1 MTLPYEI
8 LVVEDDDRALAGML
22 ELLRDAA
29 YNVTGAATFDA
40 AKGLLELHP
49 YDLLITDIRLRAF
62 NGLQLV
68 RRSRLLHPNMSVIL
82 VTAYE
87 DAMLELEA
95 ARYRAEYLLKPV
107 KAADLLG
114 AVARTLANVR
124 RERRWPR
131 QQVGGGVVVQVGE
144 WPARLLDVSYGG
156 LRMEMSAPPAPLP
169 SSFYVRLPAFNLSVP
184 VEAVWSDRLRT
195 PGALVCGV
203 ALMAE
208 GGDAPPAWR
217 RIVDSLGGSMPPA
230 SA

>member
-1 MTLPYEI
+1 
-8 LVVEDDDRALAGML
+8 L
-22 ELLRDAA
+22 ELLRDAGH
-29 YNVTGAATFDA
+29 NVTGAATFDA
-40 AKGLLELHP
+40 AKELLELHP
-49 YDLLITDIRLRAF
+49 YDLLVTDIRLRAF

-68 RRSRLLHPNMSVIL
+68 RRSRVLHPNMAVIL

-95 ARYRAEYLLKPV
+95 SRYRAEYLLKPV
-107 KAADLLG
+107 KSADLLG
-114 AVARTLANVR
+114 AVNRSLGNVR

-131 QQVGGGVVVQVGE
+131 QQVGGGIVVQVGE

-169 SSFYVRLPAFNLSVP
+169 ASFYVRLPAFNLSVP

-203 ALMAE
+203 ALMAD
-208 GGDAPPAWR
+208 DAPPAWR
-217 RIVDSLGGSMPPA
+217 RIVDSLGGSRSPLPA
-230 SA
+230 